1 MRSERTGPTQTLFR
15 LDSIF
20 RLLLA
25 VLSVFVLSYLA
36 ARLGGLL
43 VLRPQMLWPLW
54 PGCAFLVAVLLRTE
68 RKIFWPL
75 LLAAGLGGFALYD
88 MRTGLSVRTTGLFLF
103 ADGIEVLVAS
113 FGVSFAFRGVPR
125 LNSAR
130 SLGVYSLF
138 AVILAPIC
146 VASIA
151 ASAIGE
157 SSWIAWRVSFL
168 TEALALLTITPS
180 ILCWTDV
187 PVAGFKKPPL
197 HYFEAAAMLIG
208 LLTLSYFAFVAGG
221 EGNRPALLYSLVP
234 FLLWCALR
242 FGVTGVSS
250 SMIVVGFFSI
260 WGTVH
265 GRGPFLSGTP
275 IGNVLSLQLFL
286 LFAIASFM
294 LLAVTAEEHRQA
306 QQRSQES
313 EERFRLVADTAPV
326 LIWMSGTD
334 KLCNYFNKPW
344 LEFTGRSVGAES
356 GNGWAEGVHPDD
368 RQRCMDVYTQAFDG
382 RKEFRMTYRLRRND
396 GEYRWIL
403 NVGVPRFDQSGTFLG
418 YIGIGLDE
426 TERKLAE
433 DVRSRYAAIVESS
446 EDAIIGA
453 DRNGVI
459 THWNKGAERLYGYSA
474 GEAIGKDI
482 SLLQPADQL
491 ESKQVLAKVL
501 DGRQLR
507 EYETVR
513 QRKDGTRV
521 SVALTISPIM
531 DAKGQITGKSAIA
544 RDITERKRAE
554 EVLSGMSRRL
564 IEAQE
569 QERTRIARELHDDI
583 NQRLALLAVELE
595 QVRENPMEPEPRLLE
610 LQRKTQ
616 EIANDV
622 QALSHELHSAKLEY
636 LGAVSGMRSWCREF
650 AERRKMEIEFKSS
663 EGLGSVSPDV
673 GLCLFRVLQEALHNA
688 ARHSGVGRVEVQL
701 SEDAGEVHLV
711 INDQGRGFEIERAM
725 QGKGLGLTSM
735 QERVRLM
742 KGKIHIRSTP
752 MAGTTIHVQLPFR
765 SEKVSQ
771 RAAG

>member
-1 MRSERTGPTQTLFR
+1 MRSGSTRSNKTLFR
-15 LDSIF
+15 LNSFF

-25 VLSVFVLSYLA
+25 CISVFVLSYLA

-43 VLRPQMLWPLW
+43 VLRPEMLWVLW
-54 PGCAFLVAVLLRTE
+54 PGCAFLVAVLLLTE
-68 RKIFWPL
+68 QKVLWPI

-88 MRTGLSVRTTGLFLF
+88 IKAGLSPRSTSTFLVSD
-103 ADGIEVLVAS
+103 AIEILVAS

-125 LNSAR
+125 LHSVKA
-130 SLGVYSLF
+130 LCLYSLF

-146 VASIA
+146 VASMA
-151 ASAIGE
+151 ASAIGAA
-157 SSWIAWRVSFL
+157 SWLAWRVSFL
-168 TEALALLTITPS
+168 TEALALLTITPA
-180 ILCWTDV
+180 ILSWADV
-187 PVAGFKKPPL
+187 AITGLKKPRQY
-197 HYFEAAAMLIG
+197 YFEAAGMLVG

-260 WGTVH
+260 WGTIH
-265 GRGPFLSGTP
+265 GRGPFLGGTP
-275 IGNVLSLQLFL
+275 VANVLSLQLFL

-294 LLAVTAEEHRQA
+294 LLAVTAEQQEQA
-306 QQRSQES
+306 QQRIQES

-344 LEFTGRSVGAES
+344 VEFTGRSLEAEL
-356 GNGWAEGVHPDD
+356 GHGWAAGVHPED
-368 RQRCMDVYTQAFDG
+368 RQRCMDVYTQSFD
-382 RKEFRMTYRLRRND
+382 RREEFRMTYRLRRND

-403 NVGVPRFDQSGTFLG
+403 DVGVPRFDPSGTFLG
-418 YIGIGLDE
+418 YIGIGLDD

-446 EDAIIGA
+446 DDAIIGA
-453 DRNGVI
+453 DRNGAI

-474 GEAIGKDI
+474 SEAIGKDI
-482 SLLQPADQL
+482 TFLQPEDQS
-491 ESKQVLAKVL
+491 ESKQMLARFL
-501 DGRQLR
+501 DGSQLR

-513 QRKDGTRV
+513 QKKDGTRV
-521 SVALTISPIM
+521 SVALTISPIL
-531 DAKGQITGKSAIA
+531 DAEGKVTGKSAIA
-544 RDITERKRAE
+544 RDITERKRTE

-595 QVRENPMEPEPRLLE
+595 QVRENPNEPEPRLLE

-663 EGLGSVSPDV
+663 EGLSSMSSEL

-688 ARHSGVGRVEVQL
+688 AQHSGVGRVEVQL
-701 SEDAGEVHLV
+701 SEQAGEIHMV

-742 KGKIHIRSTP
+742 KGKIYIRSTP
-752 MAGTTIHVQLPFR
+752 MAGTTIDVQLPFR
-765 SEKVSQ
+765 SAQVSQ

>member
-1 MRSERTGPTQTLFR
+1 MRSESSGSTRTLFR
-15 LDSIF
+15 LDSF
-20 RLLLA
+20 FSLLLA
-25 VLSVFVLSYLA
+25 VVSVFVLSYFA

-43 VLRPQMLWPLW
+43 VLRPEMIWPLW
-54 PGCAFLVAVLLRTE
+54 PGCALLVAVLLCTK
-68 RKIFWPL
+68 RKTFWPL
-75 LLAAGLGGFALYD
+75 LLAAGLGGFAVYD
-88 MRTGLSVRTTGLFLF
+88 VGTGLSIRSTSAFLL
-103 ADGIEVLVAS
+103 ADAIEVLVAS
-113 FGVSFAFRGVPR
+113 FGVSVAFRGVPR
-125 LNSAR
+125 LNSAK
-130 SLGVYSLF
+130 SLGLYCLF

-146 VASIA
+146 VALIA

-157 SSWIAWRVSFL
+157 SSWIRWRVSFL
-168 TEALALLTITPS
+168 TEALALLTITPA
-180 ILCWTDV
+180 ILSWRDV
-187 PVAGFKKPPL
+187 VITGFKKPRL
-197 HYFEAAAMLIG
+197 YYFEAAGMLVG

-221 EGNRPALLYSLVP
+221 GGNRPVLLYSLVP

-250 SMIVVGFFSI
+250 SMIVLSFLSI
-260 WGTVH
+260 WGTIH
-265 GRGPFLSGTP
+265 GRGPFLGNTP

-294 LLAVTAEEHRQA
+294 LLAVTAEEQKQA
-306 QQRSQES
+306 QERSQES

-326 LIWMSGTD
+326 LIWMSDTD

-344 LEFTGRSVGAES
+344 LEFTGRSLEDELGD
-356 GNGWAEGVHPDD
+356 GWALGVHPDD
-368 RQRCMDVYTQAFDG
+368 RQRCMEVYTQAFD
-382 RKEFRMTYRLRRND
+382 RREEFRMTYRLRRND
-396 GEYRWIL
+396 GEYRWVL
-403 NVGVPRFDQSGTFLG
+403 DVGVPRFDQSGTFLG

-433 DVRSRYAAIVESS
+433 DVRSHYAAIVESS
-446 EDAIIGA
+446 DDAIIGA
-453 DRNGVI
+453 DRKGTI

-474 GEAIGKDI
+474 NEAIGKDI
-482 SLLQPADQL
+482 AFLHPTD
-491 ESKQVLAKVL
+491 ESESRQILAKVL
-501 DGRQLR
+501 DGKQLR
-507 EYETVR
+507 DYETVR
-513 QRKDGTRV
+513 LRKDGTRV
-521 SVALTISPIM
+521 IVALTISPIV
-531 DAKGQITGKSAIA
+531 DAEGEITGKSAIA

-595 QVRENPMEPEPRLLE
+595 QVREDPSEPEARLLE
-610 LQRKTQ
+610 LQTKAQ

-636 LGAVSGMRSWCREF
+636 LGAVSGMRSWCKEF
-650 AERRKMEIEFKSS
+650 GERRKMEIEFKTS
-663 EGLGSVSPDV
+663 EGLSSVSSDV

-701 SEDAGEVHLV
+701 SEHADEIHMV

-742 KGKIHIRSTP
+742 NGKIYIRSTP

-765 SEKVSQ
+765 SEQVPQ

>member
-1 MRSERTGPTQTLFR
+1 MRSEHTSSTQTPFR
-15 LDSIF
+15 LDSFF
-20 RLLLA
+20 RLPLA
-25 VLSVFVLSYLA
+25 VVSVLVLSYLA
-36 ARLGGLL
+36 ARVGGLL
-43 VLRPQMLWPLW
+43 VLRPQMIWPLW
-54 PGCAFLVAVLLRTE
+54 PGCAFLVAVLLLTK
-68 RKIFWPL
+68 RKAFWPI

-88 MRTGLSVRTTGLFLF
+88 VSAGLSIRSIGLFLI

-113 FGVSFAFRGVPR
+113 IGVSYAFGGVPR
-125 LNSAR
+125 LNNAR
-130 SLGVYSLF
+130 SLAIYCLF
-138 AVILAPIC
+138 AVILAPIT

-151 ASAIGE
+151 ASATGE
-157 SSWIAWRVSFL
+157 SSWLAWRVSFF
-168 TEALALLTITPS
+168 TEALALLTITPA
-180 ILCWTDV
+180 IWRWTDV
-187 PVAGFKKPPL
+187 VVAGFKRPL
-197 HYFEAAAMLIG
+197 VYYFEAAVMLVG
-208 LLTLSYFAFVAGG
+208 LLTVSYLAFVAGG
-221 EGNRPALLYSLVP
+221 NGSRPVLLYSLVP

-250 SMIVVGFFSI
+250 SMIVVGFLSI
-260 WGTVH
+260 WGVIH
-265 GRGPFLSGTP
+265 GRGPFVGSTP
-275 IGNVLSLQLFL
+275 IRDVLSLQLFL
-286 LFAIASFM
+286 LFAIVSFM
-294 LLAVTAEEHRQA
+294 LLAATAEDQKQA
-306 QQRSQES
+306 QRRSKES

-326 LIWMSGTD
+326 LIWMSDTN

-344 LEFTGRSVGAES
+344 LEFTGRSFEAEK

-368 RQRCMDVYTQAFDG
+368 RQRCIDTYRQAFD
-382 RKEFRMTYRLRRND
+382 RREEFRMNYRMRRHD

-403 NVGVPRFDQSGTFLG
+403 DVGVPRFDQVGTFLG
-418 YIGIGLDE
+418 YIGVGLDE

-446 EDAIIGA
+446 DDAIIGA
-453 DRNGVI
+453 DRNGTI

-474 GEAIGKDI
+474 SEAIGKDI
-482 SLLQPADQL
+482 AFLQPADQL
-491 ESKQVLAKVL
+491 ESRQILAGVL
-501 DGRQLR
+501 DGKQLR
-507 EYETVR
+507 EYETMR

-521 SVALTISPIM
+521 SVALTISPIL
-531 DAKGQITGKSAIA
+531 DSEGQITGKSAIA
-544 RDITERKRAE
+544 RDITQRKRAE

-569 QERTRIARELHDDI
+569 QERMRIARELHDDI

-595 QVRENPMEPEPRLLE
+595 HVRENPIEPGARLLE
-610 LQRKTQ
+610 LQRKIQ

-650 AERRKMEIEFKSS
+650 AERRKIEIEFKSS
-663 EGLGSVSPDV
+663 EGLSSVSSDV

-688 ARHSGVGRVEVQL
+688 ARHSGVRRVEVQL
-701 SEDAGEVHLV
+701 SEHAGEIHLIV
-711 INDQGRGFEIERAM
+711 NDQGRGFEIERAM

-742 KGKIHIRSTP
+742 KGKIHIRSTL

-765 SEKVSQ
+765 SEQVSQ

>member
-1 MRSERTGPTQTLFR
+1 MRSEHASSTQTPFR
-15 LDSIF
+15 LDSFF

-25 VLSVFVLSYLA
+25 VASVLVLSYLA
-36 ARLGGLL
+36 ARVGGLL
-43 VLRPQMLWPLW
+43 VLRPQMIWPLW
-54 PGCAFLVAVLLRTE
+54 PGCAFLVAVLLLTK
-68 RKIFWPL
+68 RKAFWPI

-88 MRTGLSVRTTGLFLF
+88 LSAGLSIRSIGLFLI

-113 FGVSFAFRGVPR
+113 IGVSYAFGGVPR
-125 LNSAR
+125 LNNAR
-130 SLGVYSLF
+130 SLAIYCLF
-138 AVILAPIC
+138 AVILAPIT

-151 ASAIGE
+151 ASATGE
-157 SSWIAWRVSFL
+157 SSWLAWRVSFF
-168 TEALALLTITPS
+168 TEALALLTITPA
-180 ILCWTDV
+180 IWRWTDV
-187 PVAGFKKPPL
+187 VVAGFKRPL
-197 HYFEAAAMLIG
+197 AYYFEASVMLLG
-208 LLTLSYFAFVAGG
+208 LLTVSYLAFVAGG
-221 EGNRPALLYSLVP
+221 DGSRPVLLYSLVP

-250 SMIVVGFFSI
+250 SMIVVGFLSI
-260 WGTVH
+260 WGVIH
-265 GRGPFLSGTP
+265 GRGPFVGNTP
-275 IGNVLSLQLFL
+275 IRDVLSLQLFL
-286 LFAIASFM
+286 LFAIVSFM
-294 LLAVTAEEHRQA
+294 LLAATAEDQKQA
-306 QQRSQES
+306 QRRSKES

-326 LIWMSGTD
+326 LIWMSDTD

-344 LEFTGRSVGAES
+344 LEFTGRSFEAEQ

-368 RQRCMDVYTQAFDG
+368 RQRCIDTYMQAFD
-382 RKEFRMTYRLRRND
+382 RREEFRMNYRMRRHD

-403 NVGVPRFDQSGTFLG
+403 DVGVPRFDQVGTFLG
-418 YIGIGLDE
+418 YIGVGLDE
-426 TERKLAE
+426 TDRKLAE

-446 EDAIIGA
+446 DDAIIGA
-453 DRNGVI
+453 DRNGTI

-474 GEAIGKDI
+474 SEAIGKDI
-482 SLLQPADQL
+482 AFLQPADQL
-491 ESKQVLAKVL
+491 ESRQILAGVL
-501 DGRQLR
+501 DGKQLR
-507 EYETVR
+507 EYETMR

-521 SVALTISPIM
+521 SVALTISPIL
-531 DAKGQITGKSAIA
+531 DSEGQITGKSAIA
-544 RDITERKRAE
+544 RDITQRKRAE

-569 QERTRIARELHDDI
+569 QERMRIARELHDDI

-595 QVRENPMEPEPRLLE
+595 HVRENPIEPGARLLE
-610 LQRKTQ
+610 LQRKIQ

-650 AERRKMEIEFKSS
+650 AERRKIEIEFKSS
-663 EGLGSVSPDV
+663 EGLSAVSSDV

-688 ARHSGVGRVEVQL
+688 ARHSGVRRVEVQL
-701 SEDAGEVHLV
+701 SEHAGEIHLIV
-711 INDQGRGFEIERAM
+711 NDQGRGFEIERAM

-742 KGKIHIRSTP
+742 KGKIHIRSTL

-765 SEKVSQ
+765 SEQLSQ

>member
-1 MRSERTGPTQTLFR
+1 MRSERSGSTQNPVR
-15 LDSIF
+15 LDSPF

-25 VLSVFVLSYLA
+25 IVAVFILSYLA

-43 VLRPQMLWPLW
+43 VLRPEMVWPLW
-54 PGCAFLVAVLLRTE
+54 PGCAFLVAVLLRVE
-68 RKIFWPL
+68 RKAFWPL
-75 LLAAGLGGFALYD
+75 LLAAGLCGFALYD
-88 MRTGLSVRTTGLFLF
+88 RRAGVSIRTTGLFLL

-125 LNSAR
+125 LNSIK
-130 SLGVYSLF
+130 SLGLYCVF
-138 AVILAPIC
+138 AVILAPVC

-151 ASAIGE
+151 AGAIGE
-157 SSWIAWRVSFL
+157 SSWLTWRVSFL
-168 TEALALLTITPS
+168 TEALALLTITAA
-180 ILCWTDV
+180 ILSWTEM
-187 PVAGFKKPPL
+187 AITGLKKPRL
-197 HYFEAAAMLIG
+197 YYFEAAAMLVG

-221 EGNRPALLYSLVP
+221 AGNRPVLLYSLVP

-250 SMIVVGFFSI
+250 SMIVVGFLSI
-260 WGTVH
+260 WGTIH
-265 GRGPFLSGTP
+265 GRGPFLGGTP

-294 LLAVTAEEHRQA
+294 LLAVTAEEQNQA

-334 KLCNYFNKPW
+334 RLCTYFNKPW
-344 LEFTGRSVGAES
+344 LEFTGRSLDAEL
-356 GNGWAEGVHPDD
+356 GNGWAEGVHPED
-368 RQRCMDVYTQAFDG
+368 RQRCIDVYTQGFD
-382 RKEFRMTYRLRRND
+382 RREEFRMNYRLRRHD
-396 GEYRWIL
+396 SEYRWIL
-403 NVGVPRFDQSGTFLG
+403 DVGVPRFDQSGAFVG

-426 TERKLAE
+426 TERKIAE

-446 EDAIIGA
+446 DDAIIGA
-453 DRNGVI
+453 DRYGTI

-474 GEAIGKDI
+474 SEAIGKDI
-482 SLLQPADQL
+482 AFLQPGDKSD
-491 ESKQVLAKVL
+491 SKQIFAKVL
-501 DGRQLR
+501 DGKQLR

-521 SVALTISPIM
+521 TVALTISPIV
-531 DAKGQITGKSAIA
+531 DAEGEVTGKSAIA

-595 QVRENPMEPEPRLLE
+595 QVRENPIEPEDRLQE

-636 LGAVSGMRSWCREF
+636 LGAISGMRSWCREF
-650 AERRKMEIEFKSS
+650 AERRKMEIDFKSS
-663 EGLGSVSPDV
+663 EGLSSVSSDV

-701 SEDAGEVHLV
+701 SEYAGEIHLV

-742 KGKIHIRSTP
+742 NGQIHIRSTP
-752 MAGTTIHVQLPFR
+752 MAGTTVHVQLPFR

-771 RAAG
+771 GAAG

>member
-1 MRSERTGPTQTLFR
+1 MRSQRADTTQTPFQLNS
-15 LDSIF
+15 LF

-25 VLSVFVLSYLA
+25 VVCVFVLSYLA

-43 VLRPQMLWPLW
+43 VLRPQMIWPLW
-54 PGCAFLVAVLLRTE
+54 PGNAFLVAVLLLTD
-68 RKIFWPL
+68 RKALWPV
-75 LLAAGLGGFALYD
+75 LLAVGLGGFVLYD
-88 MRTGLSVRTTGLFLF
+88 LSTGLSIRSIALFLLS
-103 ADGIEVLVAS
+103 DGIEVLVAS
-113 FGVSFAFRGVPR
+113 FGLRFAFRGVPR
-125 LNSAR
+125 LNSVK
-130 SLGVYSLF
+130 SLAIYCVFGVF
-138 AVILAPIC
+138 LALIT

-151 ASAIGE
+151 SGAIGE
-157 SSWIAWRVSFL
+157 SSWLAWRVSFF
-168 TEALALLTITPS
+168 TEALALLTITPAVLS
-180 ILCWTDV
+180 WTA
-187 PVAGFKKPPL
+187 VAIVGFKKSRMY
-197 HYFEAAAMLIG
+197 YFEAALMLIG
-208 LLTLSYFAFVAGG
+208 LVTLSYFAFVAGG

-250 SMIVVGFFSI
+250 SMMVVGFLSI
-260 WGTVH
+260 WGTIH
-265 GRGPFLSGTP
+265 GRGPFLGNTP

-294 LLAVTAEEHRQA
+294 LLAVTAEEQRQA
-306 QQRSQES
+306 QEQSQES
-313 EERFRLVADTAPV
+313 EKRFRLVADTAPV
-326 LIWMSGTD
+326 LIWMAGTD

-344 LEFTGRSVGAES
+344 LEFTGRSLAAEFGS
-356 GNGWAEGVHPDD
+356 GWAEGVHPDD
-368 RQRCMDVYTQAFDG
+368 RERCMEVYTQAFD
-382 RKEFRMTYRLRRND
+382 RREELRMTYRLRRND

-403 NVGVPRFDQSGTFLG
+403 DVGVPRFDPSGTFLG
-418 YIGIGLDE
+418 YIGTGLDE
-426 TERKLAE
+426 TERMLAE
-433 DVRSRYAAIVESS
+433 DVCSRYAAIVESS
-446 EDAIIGA
+446 DDAIIGA
-453 DRNGVI
+453 DRNGAI
-459 THWNKGAERLYGYSA
+459 THWNKGTERLYGYSA
-474 GEAIGKDI
+474 SEAIGNDI
-482 SLLQPADQL
+482 TFLQPADQ
-491 ESKQVLAKVL
+491 SDSRQILARVL

-521 SVALTISPIM
+521 SVALTISPIL
-531 DAKGQITGKSAIA
+531 DSEGQITGKSAIA

-595 QVRENPMEPEPRLLE
+595 QARENPAEYEQRMLE
-610 LQRKTQ
+610 LQRKIQ
-616 EIANDV
+616 EMANDV

-663 EGLGSVSPDV
+663 EGLSSVSSDV

-688 ARHSGVGRVEVQL
+688 ARHSGAGRVEVQL
-701 SEDAGEVHLV
+701 WEHAEEIHLV

-742 KGKIHIRSTP
+742 KGKIHIRSTL
-752 MAGTTIHVQLPFR
+752 MAGTTIHVQVPFR
-765 SEKVSQ
+765 LEQLSQ
-771 RAAG
+771 RAVG

>member
-1 MRSERTGPTQTLFR
+1 MRSESTGSTQTLFR
-15 LDSIF
+15 LDSFF

-25 VLSVFVLSYLA
+25 VVSVFVLSYLA

-43 VLRPQMLWPLW
+43 VLRPQMIWPLW
-54 PGCAFLVAVLLRTE
+54 PGCAFLVAVLVLTQQ
-68 RKIFWPL
+68 KTLWPI

-88 MRTGLSVRTTGLFLF
+88 LSAGLSIRSIGLFLL

-113 FGVSFAFRGVPR
+113 FGVRFVFRGVPR
-125 LNSAR
+125 LNNAR
-130 SLGVYSLF
+130 SLAIYCLF
-138 AVILAPIC
+138 AVIPAPIL
-146 VASIA
+146 VATIA
-151 ASAIGE
+151 ASATGA
-157 SSWIAWRVSFL
+157 SSWLAWRVSFF
-168 TEALALLTITPS
+168 TEALALLTITPA
-180 ILCWTDV
+180 IWRWTDV
-187 PVAGFKKPPL
+187 AIAGVRKPRAYYL
-197 HYFEAAAMLIG
+197 EAMAMLAG

-221 EGNRPALLYSLVP
+221 TGNRPALLYSLVP

-250 SMIVVGFFSI
+250 SMIVVGFLSI
-260 WGTVH
+260 LGTIH
-265 GRGPFLSGTP
+265 GRGPFLGNTP

-294 LLAVTAEEHRQA
+294 LLAVTAEEQKQA
-306 QQRSQES
+306 QERSQES

-326 LIWMSGTD
+326 LIWMSGID

-344 LEFTGRSVGAES
+344 LEFTGRSFEAES
-356 GNGWAEGVHPDD
+356 GNGWAQGVHPDD
-368 RQRCMDVYTQAFDG
+368 VQRCMDVYTRAFD
-382 RKEFRMTYRLRRND
+382 RREEFRMTYRLRRND

-403 NVGVPRFDQSGTFLG
+403 DVGVPRFDQRGIFLG

-433 DVRSRYAAIVESS
+433 DARSRYAAIVESS
-446 EDAIIGA
+446 DDAIMGV
-453 DRNGVI
+453 DRNGTI
-459 THWNKGAERLYGYSA
+459 THWNKGAEQLYGYSA
-474 GEAIGKDI
+474 SEAIGKDI
-482 SLLQPADQL
+482 TFLQPVDPS
-491 ESKQVLAKVL
+491 ESRQILARVL

-521 SVALTISPIM
+521 TVALTISPIL
-531 DAKGQITGKSAIA
+531 DSEGQVTGKSAIA

-595 QVRENPMEPEPRLLE
+595 QARENPAESEPRMLE
-610 LQRKTQ
+610 LQRKIH
-616 EIANDV
+616 EIATDV

-663 EGLGSVSPDV
+663 EGLSSVSSDI

-688 ARHSGVGRVEVQL
+688 ARHSGAGRVEVQL
-701 SEDAGEVHLV
+701 WEQASEIHLV

-742 KGKIHIRSTP
+742 KGNIHIRSTP
-752 MAGTTIHVQLPFR
+752 MAGTTIHVQLPFVP
-765 SEKVSQ
+765 EQVSR

>member
-1 MRSERTGPTQTLFR
+1 MGRERTGSTRTPFR
-15 LDSIF
+15 LDSFF
-20 RLLLA
+20 RLLFA
-25 VLSVFVLSYLA
+25 VVFVFALSYLA

-43 VLRPQMLWPLW
+43 VLRPQMIWPLW
-54 PGCAFLVAVLLRTE
+54 PGCAFLVAVLLLTE
-68 RKIFWPL
+68 QKILWPV
-75 LLAAGLGGFALYD
+75 LLAAGLAGFALYD
-88 MRTGLSVRTTGLFLF
+88 LSTGLSIRSIGLFLV

-125 LNSAR
+125 LNSAKA
-130 SLGVYSLF
+130 LAIYCGC
-138 AVILAPIC
+138 AAILAPIC

-151 ASAIGE
+151 ASAVGE
-157 SSWIAWRVSFL
+157 SSWITWRVSFL
-168 TEALALLTITPS
+168 TEALALLTVTPA
-180 ILCWTDV
+180 ILSWTDV
-187 PVAGFKKPPL
+187 AITGFRKPRL
-197 HYFEAAAMLIG
+197 YYFEAAGMLVG
-208 LLTLSYFAFVAGG
+208 LLTLSYFAFVAQG

-234 FLLWCALR
+234 LLLWCALR

-250 SMIVVGFFSI
+250 SMIGVSFLSI
-260 WGTVH
+260 WGVIH
-265 GRGPFLSGTP
+265 GRGPFVGGVP
-275 IGNVLSLQLFL
+275 IRDVLSLQLFL
-286 LFAIASFM
+286 LFAIVSFM
-294 LLAVTAEEHRQA
+294 ILAVTAEEQKEA
-306 QQRSQES
+306 QRRSEES

-344 LEFTGRSVGAES
+344 LKFTGRPLEAEF

-368 RQRCMDVYTQAFDG
+368 RQRCMDMYALAFD
-382 RKEFRMTYRLRRND
+382 RREEFRMTYRLRRND

-403 NVGVPRFDQSGTFLG
+403 DVGVPRFDQRGAFVG

-446 EDAIIGA
+446 DDAIIGA
-453 DRNGVI
+453 DRKGTI

-474 GEAIGKDI
+474 NEAIGKDI
-482 SLLQPADQL
+482 AFLQPGEQSDSRQI
-491 ESKQVLAKVL
+491 VAKVL
-501 DGRQLR
+501 DGKQLR

-521 SVALTISPIM
+521 IVALTISPIL
-531 DAKGQITGKSAIA
+531 DAEGEITGKSAIA
-544 RDITERKRAE
+544 RDITERKKAE

-595 QVRENPMEPEPRLLE
+595 QVRENPFEPDGRLLE
-610 LQRKTQ
+610 LQRRTQ

-650 AERRKMEIEFKSS
+650 GERRKMEIEFKSS
-663 EGLGSVSPDV
+663 EGLNSVSSDV

-688 ARHSGVGRVEVQL
+688 ARHSGVRRVEVQL
-701 SEDAGEVHLV
+701 SEHAGEIDLIV
-711 INDQGRGFEIERAM
+711 NDQGRGFEIERAM

-752 MAGTTIHVQLPFR
+752 LAGTTIHVQLPFR
-765 SEKVSQ
+765 SERVPQ
-771 RAAG
+771 QAAG

>member
-1 MRSERTGPTQTLFR
+1 MRSQRAGITQIPFHLDSFFR
-15 LDSIF
+15 LGS
-20 RLLLA
+20 A
-25 VLSVFVLSYLA
+25 VVSVFVLSYLA

-43 VLRPQMLWPLW
+43 VLRPQMIWPVW
-54 PGCAFLVAVLLRTE
+54 PGCAFLVAVLLLIE
-68 RKIFWPL
+68 RKTLWPI
-75 LLAAGLGGFALYD
+75 LLAAGLAGFALYD
-88 MRTGLSVRTTGLFLF
+88 LSTGLSIRSTGLFLV
-103 ADGIEVLVAS
+103 ADAIEVLVAS
-113 FGVSFAFRGVPR
+113 FGVSLAFGGVPR

-130 SLGVYSLF
+130 SLAIYSLF
-138 AVILAPIC
+138 AVFLAPIT

-151 ASAIGE
+151 ASATGE
-157 SSWIAWRVSFL
+157 SSWLAWRVSFL
-168 TEALALLTITPS
+168 TEALALLTITPAVLS
-180 ILCWTDV
+180 WTE
-187 PVAGFKKPPL
+187 VAITGLKKPPL
-197 HYFEAAAMLIG
+197 YYLEFAVMLVG
-208 LLTLSYFAFVAGG
+208 LLTVSYFAFVTGG

-242 FGVTGVSS
+242 FGVTGVSG
-250 SMIVVGFFSI
+250 SMIVVGFLSI
-260 WGTVH
+260 GGTIH
-265 GRGPFLSGTP
+265 GRGPFLGNTP

-286 LFAIASFM
+286 LVAIASFM
-294 LLAVTAEEHRQA
+294 LLAVTAEGQRQA
-306 QQRSQES
+306 QERSQES
-313 EERFRLVADTAPV
+313 EQRFRLVSDTAPV

-334 KLCNYFNKPW
+334 KLCNYFNRPW
-344 LEFTGRSVGAES
+344 LEFTGRSLQAES
-356 GNGWAEGVHPDD
+356 GNGWAEGVHADD
-368 RQRCMDVYTQAFDG
+368 RQQCMEVYTQAFD
-382 RKEFRMTYRLRRND
+382 RREEFRMTYRLRRKD

-403 NVGVPRFDQSGTFLG
+403 DVGVPRFDPSGTFLG

-446 EDAIIGA
+446 DDAIIGA
-453 DRNGVI
+453 DRKGTI

-474 GEAIGKDI
+474 SEAIGKDI
-482 SLLQPADQL
+482 AFLQSADQS
-491 ESKQVLAKVL
+491 ESRQILARVHEA
-501 DGRQLR
+501 RQLR

-521 SVALTISPIM
+521 TVALTISPIL
-531 DAKGQITGKSAIA
+531 DCDGQITGKSAIA
-544 RDITERKRAE
+544 RDISERKRSE

-595 QVRENPMEPEPRLLE
+595 QARENPAEYEQRMLE
-610 LQRKTQ
+610 LQRKIQ

-663 EGLGSVSPDV
+663 EGLSSVSSDV

-701 SEDAGEVHLV
+701 WDHAGEIHLV

-742 KGKIHIRSTP
+742 NGKIQIRSTP
-752 MAGTTIHVQLPFR
+752 LAGTTIHVQLPFR
-765 SEKVSQ
+765 SEQLSQ

>member
-1 MRSERTGPTQTLFR
+1 MRSERSGSTQNPVR
-15 LDSIF
+15 LDSPF

-25 VLSVFVLSYLA
+25 IVAVFILAYLA

-43 VLRPQMLWPLW
+43 VLRPEMVWPLW
-54 PGCAFLVAVLLRTE
+54 PGCAFLVAVLLRVE
-68 RKIFWPL
+68 RKAFWPL

-88 MRTGLSVRTTGLFLF
+88 RRAGVSIRTTGLFLL

-125 LNSAR
+125 LNSIK
-130 SLGVYSLF
+130 SLGLYCVF
-138 AVILAPIC
+138 AVILAPVC

-151 ASAIGE
+151 AGAIGE
-157 SSWIAWRVSFL
+157 SSWLTWRVSFL
-168 TEALALLTITPS
+168 TEALALLTITAA
-180 ILCWTDV
+180 ILSWTEM
-187 PVAGFKKPPL
+187 AITGLKKPQL
-197 HYFEAAAMLIG
+197 YYFEAAAMLVG

-221 EGNRPALLYSLVP
+221 AGNRPVLLYSLVP

-250 SMIVVGFFSI
+250 SMIVVGFLSI
-260 WGTVH
+260 WGTIH
-265 GRGPFLSGTP
+265 GRGPFLGGTP

-294 LLAVTAEEHRQA
+294 LLAVTAEEQNQA

-334 KLCNYFNKPW
+334 KLCTYFNKPW
-344 LEFTGRSVGAES
+344 LEFTGRSLDAEL
-356 GNGWAEGVHPDD
+356 GNGWAEGVHPED
-368 RQRCMDVYTQAFDG
+368 RQRCIDVYTQGFD
-382 RKEFRMTYRLRRND
+382 RREEFRMNYRLRRHD
-396 GEYRWIL
+396 SEYRWIL
-403 NVGVPRFDQSGTFLG
+403 DVGVPRFDQSGAFVG

-426 TERKLAE
+426 TERKIAE

-446 EDAIIGA
+446 DDAIIGA
-453 DRNGVI
+453 DRYGTI

-474 GEAIGKDI
+474 SEAIGKDI
-482 SLLQPADQL
+482 AFLQPGDPPD
-491 ESKQVLAKVL
+491 SKQIFAKVL
-501 DGRQLR
+501 DGKQLR

-521 SVALTISPIM
+521 TVALTISPIV
-531 DAKGQITGKSAIA
+531 DAEGEVTGKSAIA

-595 QVRENPMEPEPRLLE
+595 QVRENPIEPEDRLQE

-636 LGAVSGMRSWCREF
+636 LGAISGMRSWCREF
-650 AERRKMEIEFKSS
+650 AERRKMEIDFKSS
-663 EGLGSVSPDV
+663 EGLSSVSSDV

-701 SEDAGEVHLV
+701 SEYAGEIHLV

-742 KGKIHIRSTP
+742 NGQIHIRSTP
-752 MAGTTIHVQLPFR
+752 MAGTTVHVQLPFR

-771 RAAG
+771 GAAG